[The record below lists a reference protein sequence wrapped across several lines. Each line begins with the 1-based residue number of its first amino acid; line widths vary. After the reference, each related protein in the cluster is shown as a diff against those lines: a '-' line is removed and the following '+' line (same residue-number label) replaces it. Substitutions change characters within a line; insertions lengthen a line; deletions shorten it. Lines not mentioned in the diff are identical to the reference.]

1 MNKFATHD
9 FWILFMAVPRRVR
22 PPRFTFMCLA
32 ILAATSASSGIGA
45 ETTGPESGTLVI
57 VGGGDRNNIVFKH
70 FVDLAGGKDAKIVF
84 VPTASSSDPDY
95 KYMQDRSATFARKKL
110 EMTNVA
116 VVHTHDRAEADTEE
130 FVRPIREADAVW
142 FSGGRQWRIADAYL
156 GTLTEREFQGVLDRG
171 GVIGGSSAGATIQGS
186 FLVRGDTSGS
196 AVLIGDHQVGLGYI
210 KNSAIDQHVIPRR
223 RQQGLIEVLTDP
235 DDKME
240 PTIDSRGL
248 LGIGIDEA
256 TGIVVRGNEFTVVG
270 KEDGVVLLYDART
283 WKSETS
289 ESDKYVELWKGAR
302 YNLKDRTVIDG
313 GTPPHPK
320 VPASVAD

>member
-1 MNKFATHD
+1 MSVRSFCLPD
-9 FWILFMAVPRRVR
+9 FKSLIMVILV
-22 PPRFTFMCLA
+22 A
-32 ILAATSASSGIGA
+32 ISLTSGAA
-45 ETTGPESGTLVI
+45 ETTGPDSGTLVI
-57 VGGGDRNNIVFKH
+57 VGGGDRDNIVFKE

-95 KYMQDRSATFARKKL
+95 KYRQDRSATFARQKL
-110 EMTNVA
+110 GMTNVT

-130 FVRPIREADAVW
+130 FIRPIREADAVW

-156 GTLTEREFQGVLDRG
+156 GTLTEREFQAVLDRG

-196 AVLIGDHQVGLGYI
+196 NVMIGDHQDGFGYI
-210 KNSAIDQHVIPRR
+210 SNSAIDQHVIPRR

-235 DDKME
+235 DDKMD
-240 PTIDSRGL
+240 PAIDSQGL

-270 KEDGVVLLYDART
+270 KEDGVVLLFDART
-283 WKSETS
+283 RNPDTAEG
-289 ESDKYVELWKGAR
+289 DKYVELWKGAQ
-302 YNLKDRTVIDG
+302 YNMKDRIVIDRG
-313 GTPPHPK
+313 NLPLAKTTPNTI
-320 VPASVAD
+320 AD